1 MQAEETVP
9 LAAVAK
15 FTGYFAGDSMQDALV
30 FDSGYECNIQ
40 CDSSLLIL
48 SLLYI
53 LINQRSEVLNSP
65 SQKLT
70 NVPMKETTKMEFRL
84 E

>member
-1 MQAEETVP
+1 MPWCLIPTV
-9 LAAVAK
+9 
-15 FTGYFAGDSMQDALV
+15 
-30 FDSGYECNIQ
+30 YECNIQ

-53 LINQRSEVLNSP
+53 LIKQRSEVLNSP

-70 NVPMKETTKMEFRL
+70 KVPMILKKQRKWNSGLMKMFGI
-84 E
+84 